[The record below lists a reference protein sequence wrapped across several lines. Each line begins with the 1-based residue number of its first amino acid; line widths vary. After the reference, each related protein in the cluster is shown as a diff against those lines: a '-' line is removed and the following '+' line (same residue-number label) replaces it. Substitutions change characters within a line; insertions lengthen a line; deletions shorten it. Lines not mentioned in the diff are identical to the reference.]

1 MAYLPTVAPRITQMQ
16 VNIAYTGHMGLE
28 EWPIPVNRTCNEYSR
43 CITKLI
49 VDDGIVGVNT
59 GQWWLIMD
67 QMVMS
72 DVYRSGVWTTIKLS
86 HVDIYPRERE
96 RGRERG
102 YVHVYSLFIYLCIY
116 LFIYYVYLFIYL
128 FINLFMGLFLLL
140 LLLLLLFL
148 VIIMFIWYS
157 TAPTSLRHHWN
168 DE

>member
-96 RGRERG
+96 RERERICTCIF
-102 YVHVYSLFIYLCIY
+102 FIYLSM
-116 LFIYYVYLFIYL
+116 YLFIYL
-128 FINLFMGLFLLL
+128 LCLSIYFFIYSFIHVSISTIIII
-140 LLLLLLFL
+140 
-148 VIIMFIWYS
+148 VIIVFSYYYVYLI
-157 TAPTSLRHHWN
+157 
-168 DE
+168 